1 MQKFTFWE
9 KNCKQM
15 LTLWQ
20 TLVITCF
27 VQVSDVVESTMY
39 INNNS
44 INRYNNYQR
53 FGQNGSLTN
62 QTLPLNNSEE
72 FRMKTIAVNDIHG
85 HLPPLAQLKTVVD
98 KFKASNPTGD
108 VVMTGDDWV
117 GAYEEKNIAIVRM
130 MNLLGLTA
138 ATLGNHN
145 FDNKGSKGVSKMLDF
160 ATYKTL
166 ALNLKPK
173 EGVSPENYALQD
185 DIDAGRLA
193 DSMVVEKNGRKIGY
207 IGLVPSDLFSRVSSQ
222 TKADSQDI
230 KVLDLLATKKAL
242 QNEVNKLEKQG
253 VNIIKLLSHMGIAA
267 DTAIA
272 RHVSGIDEIFSAHSH
287 DTLDGLVEGKNLFK
301 SPRGEWVVITQA
313 GKNGHKYS
321 ELDVV
326 YDKQGRIIKAKNEIK
341 SLENVP
347 KSLSMTLMEKI
358 MLGAPKQIGTI
369 SHEVKSKPETV
380 LEESPLSSFLSDA
393 YIKYSG
399 ADLVLNNM
407 GGIRASLPAGSV
419 TDKDIIDLMPFYN
432 DVHVYRL
439 SEKDIV
445 DVLNSAIQATKKYK
459 RTGALQVSGLR
470 YVIGKDDKVK
480 DAILVKKD
488 GKKIALNTKNPSNDK
503 FFNVAYN
510 TYVAG
515 NSEGLESLNAPEKMI
530 KKCELNETQMFIEYI
545 KSFNGKPIDIKEDG
559 RIRHE

>member
-1 MQKFTFWE
+1 
-9 KNCKQM
+9 M
-15 LTLWQ
+15 LTFWQ
-20 TLVITCF
+20 TLLITCF
-27 VQVSDVVESTMY
+27 ILVSEVVDSKMF
-39 INNNS
+39 INNNF
-44 INRYNNYQR
+44 NRYNSSPLR
-53 FGQNGSLTN
+53 FGQSAIRSNNN
-62 QTLPLNNSEE
+62 QSVDSSNSGAE
-72 FRMKTIAVNDIHG
+72 FRLKTIAANDFHG
-85 HLPPLAQLKTVVD
+85 HLGPMAQLKTVVD
-98 KFKASNPTGD
+98 KFKANNPSGD

-145 FDNKGSKGVSKMLDF
+145 FDNKGSKGVSKMLDY

-173 EGVSPENYALQD
+173 EGVAPAAYALQD

-193 DSMVVEKNGRKIGY
+193 SSMVVEKNGRKIGY
-207 IGLVPSDLFSRVSSQ
+207 IGLVPSDLFSRLSSQ

-230 KVLDLLATKKAL
+230 RVLDILSTKKAL
-242 QNEVNKLEKQG
+242 QNEVNKLESQG
-253 VNIIKLLSHMGIAA
+253 VNIIKLLSHMGIDA
-267 DTAIA
+267 DKAIA

-287 DTLDGLVEGKNLFK
+287 DTLDGLVPGKNLFK

-313 GKNGHKYS
+313 GKNGHNYA

-326 YDKQGRIIKAKNEIK
+326 YDAQGRIIKAKNEIK

-369 SHEVKSKPETV
+369 AHEVKSKPETV
-380 LEESPLSSFLSDA
+380 LEESPISSFLSDA
-393 YIKYSG
+393 YLKYSE
-399 ADLVLNNM
+399 ADIVFNNM
-407 GGIRASLPAGSV
+407 GGVRASLPAGPV
-419 TDKDIIDLMPFYN
+419 TDKAIIDLMPFFN
-432 DVHVYRL
+432 DIHVYKL
-439 SEKDIV
+439 SEKDII
-445 DVLNSAIQATKKYK
+445 DVLNSAVQATNKFH

-480 DAILVKKD
+480 DVFVVKND
-488 GKKIALNTKNPSNDK
+488 GTRVALNAQNPSNDK
-503 FFNVAYN
+503 FFKVAYN

-515 NSEGLESLNAPEKMI
+515 NSEGLESLNAPDKLI
-530 KKCELNETQMFIEYI
+530 KKCDLNETQMFIEYI

-559 RIRHE
+559 RIRRE